1 VSSPQLEPSQLEPS
15 QRQSE
20 QRQSEQRQP
29 EQRQSEQRQSPL
41 AALVGSFSEAWSE
54 VRIHRTRVLLS
65 LIGVAVA
72 VTAITS
78 VVGLGA
84 IVEQSM
90 QVSNERNGGRPAAL
104 GVSAY
109 SNSGAAFDA
118 TEFETT
124 FDSAVARYK
133 IRYHSGMLNSQLPVQ
148 FVGGATAV
156 NTMAIDVHYGTMHRV
171 TMKEGSWFVDSDAD
185 RLAPGLVVNRAF
197 WALMGSPDL
206 RTHPTVRL
214 LGAHPVNAV
223 VIGVNAVQD
232 GGMPSMMM
240 LTDAFR
246 AVADPASYAG
256 QAQFEV
262 WVPPS
267 KAKKLSSRLTAELS
281 ASVPTGVRVQ
291 VNRQDYAAYGDDPL
305 APLKIAVGAVAGLVL
320 FLGALGLVNISLVTV
335 RQRIREIG
343 IRRSFGATAGRVF
356 FAVMMESV
364 VATAVAGVVG
374 VGVAIAIVENPW
386 VQEKLS
392 QGVGDLPSFPI
403 GAALFGLAAATIVG
417 ALAGLLPAIAAVR
430 FKVIDAIRY

>member
-1 VSSPQLEPSQLEPS
+1 MSTT
-15 QRQSE
+15 R
-20 QRQSEQRQP
+20 
-29 EQRQSEQRQSPL
+29 RQSPL
-41 AALVGSFSEAWSE
+41 AALVGSFSEAWAE

-72 VTAITS
+72 VAAITS

-84 IVEQSM
+84 IVEQSV
-90 QVSNERNGGRPAAL
+90 QVSSERNGGRPAAL
-104 GVSAY
+104 GISAY
-109 SNSGAAFDA
+109 SNSGKAFDA
-118 TEFETT
+118 RHFERA
-124 FDSAVARYK
+124 FDSAVERYK
-133 IRYHSGMLNSQLPVQ
+133 IRHHTGLLNAQLSVQ
-148 FVGGATAV
+148 LVGGTSLV
-156 NTMAIDVHYGTMHRV
+156 NTMAIDPDYGIMHRV
-171 TMKEGSWFVDSDAD
+171 SMREGSWFVDSDAN
-185 RLAPGLVVNRAF
+185 RLAPGLVVNGPF

-214 LGAHPVNAV
+214 LGAHPVSAV
-223 VIGVNAVQD
+223 VIGVTAARD
-232 GGMPSMMM
+232 GNMPSMML

-246 AVADPASYAG
+246 AVANPADYAG
-256 QAQFEV
+256 QAQFEA

-267 KAKKLSSRLTAELS
+267 MAKKLTSRLTAELS
-281 ASVPTGVRVQ
+281 TAVPSGVQ
-291 VNRQDYAAYGDDPL
+291 VQVDRRDYAAFGHDPL
-305 APLKIAVGAVAGLVL
+305 ASLKIAVGAVAGLVL

-364 VATAVAGVVG
+364 VATAAAGVVG
-374 VGVAIAIVENPW
+374 VGVAIAVVENPW
-386 VQEKLS
+386 VQQKLS
-392 QGVGDLPSFPI
+392 QGVTDLPSFPS

>member
-1 VSSPQLEPSQLEPS
+1 VSST
-15 QRQSE
+15 QRLST
-20 QRQSEQRQP
+20 
-29 EQRQSEQRQSPL
+29 QRQSPL
-41 AALVGSFSEAWSE
+41 AALVGSFSEAWAE

-72 VTAITS
+72 VAAITS

-84 IVEQSM
+84 IVEQSL

-124 FDSAVARYK
+124 FESAVKRYK
-133 IRYHSGMLNSQLPVQ
+133 IRYHSGTLNGQLPVQ
-148 FVGGATAV
+148 FVGGAAPV
-156 NTMAIDVHYGTMHRV
+156 NTMAIDVDYGTMRRV
-171 TMKEGSWFVDSDAD
+171 AIREGSWFVDSDVD
-185 RLAPGLVVNRAF
+185 RLAPGLVVNGAF

-206 RTHPTVRL
+206 RTHPSVRL
-214 LGAHPVNAV
+214 LGAHPVSAV
-223 VIGVNAVQD
+223 VIGVKAEKD
-232 GGMPSMMM
+232 GDMPSMWM
-240 LTDAFR
+240 LTDAYR
-246 AVADPASYAG
+246 AVADPASYAC
-256 QAQFEV
+256 QAQFEA

-267 KAKKLSSRLTAELS
+267 MAKKLTSRLTAELS
-281 ASVPTGVRVQ
+281 SSVPSGVQVQ
-291 VNRQDYAAYGDDPL
+291 VNRQDYAAFGGDPL
-305 APLKIAVGAVAGLVL
+305 VPLKIAVGAVAGLVL

-364 VATAVAGVVG
+364 VATAAAGVVG
-374 VGVAIAIVENPW
+374 VGVAVAIVENPW
-386 VQEKLS
+386 VQEQLS
-392 QGVGDLPSFPI
+392 QGVTELPSFPI
-403 GAALFGLAAATIVG
+403 AAALFGLAAATLVG

>member
-1 VSSPQLEPSQLEPS
+1 VSST
-15 QRQSE
+15 
-20 QRQSEQRQP
+20 
-29 EQRQSEQRQSPL
+29 QRQSPL

-84 IVEQSM
+84 IVEQSV
-90 QVSNERNGGRPAAL
+90 QVSNEHNGGRPAAL

-109 SNSGAAFDA
+109 SNNGAVFDA
-118 TEFETT
+118 TGFETT
-124 FDSAVARYK
+124 FDSVVERYK
-133 IRYHSGMLNSQLPVQ
+133 IRYHTSVLNGPLSVQ
-148 FVGGATAV
+148 FVRGASLV
-156 NTMAIDVHYGTMHRV
+156 NTTAIDVDYGTMRRIA
-171 TMKEGSWFVDSDAD
+171 MKEGSWFIDSDAD

-214 LGAHPVNAV
+214 LGAHPVSAV
-223 VIGVNAVQD
+223 VIGVKAERD
-232 GGMPSMMM
+232 GDMPGMMM
-240 LTDAFR
+240 LTDAYR
-246 AVADPASYAG
+246 AVADSASYAG
-256 QAQFEV
+256 QAQFEA

-267 KAKKLSSRLTAELS
+267 MAKKLTSRLTAEL
-281 ASVPTGVRVQ
+281 AAAAPPGVQVN
-291 VNRQDYAAYGDDPL
+291 VNRQDYAAFGDDPL
-305 APLKIAVGAVAGLVL
+305 ASIKLAVGGVAGLML

-364 VATAVAGVVG
+364 VATAAAGVVG
-374 VGVAIAIVENPW
+374 VGVAVAIVENPW
-386 VQEKLS
+386 VQERLS
-392 QGVGDLPSFPI
+392 RGVTDLPSFPI

-430 FKVIDAIRY
+430 FTVIDAIRY

>member
-1 VSSPQLEPSQLEPS
+1 MSGSN
-15 QRQSE
+15 
-20 QRQSEQRQP
+20 
-29 EQRQSEQRQSPL
+29 RQSPL
-41 AALVGSFSEAWSE
+41 AALVGSFSEAWAE

-84 IVEQSM
+84 IVEQSL

-104 GVSAY
+104 GIAAY

-124 FDSAVARYK
+124 LDSAIDRYK
-133 IRYHSGMLNSQLPVQ
+133 IRYHTGSLNGQLSVQ
-148 FVGGATAV
+148 FVGGASIV
-156 NTMAIDVHYGTMHRV
+156 NTMAIDVDYGTMHRV
-171 TMKEGSWFVDSDAD
+171 SVKKGSWFVDADVD
-185 RLAPGLVVNRAF
+185 RLAPGLVVNGPF

-214 LGAHPVNAV
+214 LGAHPVTAV
-223 VIGVNAVQD
+223 VIGVNAAQD
-232 GGMPSMMM
+232 GDMPGMMM

-246 AVADPASYAG
+246 AVANPADYAG
-256 QAQFEV
+256 QVQFEA

-267 KAKKLSSRLTAELS
+267 MAKKLSSRLRSELS
-281 ASVPTGVRVQ
+281 ASVPAGVDVQ

-305 APLKIAVGAVAGLVL
+305 GPIRIAVGGVAGLVL

-364 VATAVAGVVG
+364 VATAAAGVVG
-374 VGVAIAIVENPW
+374 VGVAVAIVENPW

-392 QGVGDLPSFPI
+392 QGLTELPSFPI
-403 GAALFGLAAATIVG
+403 GAALFGLGAATIVG

>member
-1 VSSPQLEPSQLEPS
+1 MSSTK
-15 QRQSE
+15 
-20 QRQSEQRQP
+20 
-29 EQRQSEQRQSPL
+29 RQSPL
-41 AALVGSFSEAWSE
+41 AALVGSFSEAWAE

-84 IVEQSM
+84 IVEQSL

-104 GVSAY
+104 VVSAY
-109 SNSGAAFDA
+109 SNTGSFDA

-124 FDSAVARYK
+124 FDLAVKRYK
-133 IRYHSGMLNSQLPVQ
+133 IRYHTGSLNGQLSVQ
-148 FVGGATAV
+148 FVGGASPV
-156 NTMAIDVHYGTMHRV
+156 NTMAIDADYGTMHRV
-171 TMKEGSWFVDSDAD
+171 SVKKGNWFVDSDVD
-185 RLAPGLVVNRAF
+185 RLAPGLVVNGPF

-214 LGAHPVNAV
+214 LGVHPVTAV
-223 VIGVNAVQD
+223 VIGVNAAQD
-232 GGMPSMMM
+232 GDMPSMMM

-246 AVADPASYAG
+246 AVANPADYAG
-256 QAQFEV
+256 QVQFEA

-267 KAKKLSSRLTAELS
+267 MAKKLSSRLMSEFS
-281 ASVPTGVRVQ
+281 ASVPSGVQVQ
-291 VNRQDYAAYGDDPL
+291 VNRQDYAAFGDDPL
-305 APLKIAVGAVAGLVL
+305 GPIRLAVGGVAGLVL

-364 VATAVAGVVG
+364 VATAAAGVVG
-374 VGVAIAIVENPW
+374 VGVAVAIVENPW

-392 QGVGDLPSFPI
+392 RGVAELPSFPI

>member
-1 VSSPQLEPSQLEPS
+1 MSTT
-15 QRQSE
+15 R
-20 QRQSEQRQP
+20 
-29 EQRQSEQRQSPL
+29 RQSPL
-41 AALVGSFSEAWSE
+41 AALVGSFSEAWTE

-72 VTAITS
+72 VAAITS

-84 IVEQSM
+84 IVEQSV

-104 GVSAY
+104 GISAH

-118 TEFETT
+118 TAFEKTL
-124 FDSAVARYK
+124 DSAVERYK
-133 IRYHSGMLNSQLPVQ
+133 IRYHTGSLNGQLSVQ
-148 FVGGATAV
+148 FVGGASLV
-156 NTMAIDVHYGTMHRV
+156 NTMAIDSDYGTMHRIS
-171 TMKEGSWFVDSDAD
+171 MKAGNWFVDADID
-185 RLAPGLVVNRAF
+185 RLAPGLVVNGPF

-214 LGAHPVNAV
+214 LGAHPISAV

-232 GGMPSMMM
+232 GDMPSMMM

-246 AVADPASYAG
+246 AVANPADYAG
-256 QAQFEV
+256 QVQFEA

-267 KAKKLSSRLTAELS
+267 MATKLTSRLTAELS
-281 ASVPTGVRVQ
+281 AAVPSNVQVQ
-291 VNRQDYAAYGDDPL
+291 VNRQDYAAFGHDPL
-305 APLKIAVGAVAGLVL
+305 ASLKIAVGGVAGLVL
-320 FLGALGLVNISLVTV
+320 SLGALGLVNISLVTM

-364 VATAVAGVVG
+364 VATAAAGVIG
-374 VGVAIAIVENPW
+374 VGVAVAVVENPW

-392 QGVGDLPSFPI
+392 RGITDLPAFPI
-403 GAALFGLAAATIVG
+403 GAALFGLAAATLVG